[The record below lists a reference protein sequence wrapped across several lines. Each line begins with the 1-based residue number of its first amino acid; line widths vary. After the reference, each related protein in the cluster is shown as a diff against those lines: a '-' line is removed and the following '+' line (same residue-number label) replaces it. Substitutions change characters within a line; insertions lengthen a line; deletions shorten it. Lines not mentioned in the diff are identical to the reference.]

1 MTNDLS
7 LVLPT
12 MQVHRNLDELP
23 VFRNAIVTIGTFDGV
38 HLGHQ
43 KIIRQ
48 LKEEARHTNGETV
61 IITFHPHPRKIVSS
75 VPGDIKLL
83 TTLNERIEL
92 LSASGIDHLVVVPFD
107 NKFSNLSAEE
117 FVTEFLYKS
126 FKPHTLIIG
135 YDHRFG
141 KGRKGDYHLLEQ
153 FGNQLGFKVKEINEE
168 LLNEAIVSSTRI
180 RAALLEHD
188 ISTAN
193 GFLGYHYFFEGTIV
207 EGNKLGRTIGYPTA
221 NLHIE
226 SEEKLI
232 PADGIYACEVSI
244 VNRSSSI
251 VHKGMMYIGNRPVIS
266 GKHRTIEVN
275 IFDFDEDIYGETLK
289 VYMHDYIRGDVP
301 LNGLDEL
308 KAQLAKDKATIEK
321 ILS

>member
-1 MTNDLS
+1 
-7 LVLPT
+7 LPT
-12 MQVHRNLDELP
+12 MQVHRNLDQLP
-23 VFRNAIVTIGTFDGV
+23 SFRNAIITIGTFDGV

-43 KIIRQ
+43 KIIQQ
-48 LKEEARHTNGETV
+48 LKEEAKQHNGETV

-83 TTLNERIEL
+83 TTLEERTAL
-92 LSASGIDHLVVVPFD
+92 LAAAGIDHLVVVPFD
-107 NKFSNLSAEE
+107 NKFSNQSAGE
-117 FVTEFLYKS
+117 FITDFLHKS
-126 FKPHTLIIG
+126 FHPHTLIIG

-141 KGRKGDYHLLEQ
+141 KGRKGDYHLLEEY
-153 FGNQLGFKVKEINEE
+153 GAKLGFAVKEINEE

-180 RAALLEHD
+180 RNALLEHD
-188 ISTAN
+188 IEAAN
-193 GFLGYHYFFEGTIV
+193 RFLGYHYFFEGTVV

-232 PADGIYACEVSI
+232 PADGIYACEVSM
-244 VNRSSSI
+244 VNGQWSM
-251 VHKGMMYIGNRPVIS
+251 VKKGMMYIGNRPVVD

-275 IFDFDEDIYGETLK
+275 IFDFDEDIYHKTLK

-301 LNGLDEL
+301 LNGMEEL
-308 KAQLAKDKATIEK
+308 KSQLAKDALAVRS
-321 ILS
+321 ILK